1 MKVKTAPLEKKKP
14 IRVFYWLIV
23 IVLLALTLFFGR
35 NSFLKMTQKKLEV
48 AKLQSKVEQLKAEND
63 SLRKENQDLK
73 TDPAVIEKIAREQF
87 GYQKS
92 DEKVFRFLPDNG
104 GNQTQK
110 SKQSDAEG
118 K

>member
-1 MKVKTAPLEKKKP
+1 MTIKIFLWSDNNRSVYH
-14 IRVFYWLIV
+14 VFK
-23 IVLLALTLFFGR
+23 
-35 NSFLKMTQKKLEV
+35 S
-48 AKLQSKVEQLKAEND
+48 ND
-63 SLRKENQDLK
+63 KRKSLRKENQDLK